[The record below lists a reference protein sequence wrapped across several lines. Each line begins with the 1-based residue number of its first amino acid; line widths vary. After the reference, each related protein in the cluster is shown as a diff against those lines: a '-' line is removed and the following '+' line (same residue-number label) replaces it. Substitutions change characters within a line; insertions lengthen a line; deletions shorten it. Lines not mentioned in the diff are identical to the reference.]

1 MLDLGSSLSGG
12 VSSNPTSAKVL
23 GFFGGLVVKN
33 SPANTGDMGLIPG
46 SGRSPGEENGNP
58 VQYSC
63 LGNPMDRGAWLQKSQ
78 T

>member
-12 VSSNPTSAKVL
+12 VSSNPTTAKVL
-23 GFFGGLVVKN
+23 GFLGGSVVKH

-58 VQYSC
+58 
-63 LGNPMDRGAWLQKSQ
+63 L
-78 T
+78 